1 MKKVWLV
8 LALLT
13 CCSSVVWADPVIFSA
28 KLSAITFS
36 NSSNA
41 IVISTSAG
49 DGTLG
54 ELGVDSFVDNGDGT
68 FGISMS
74 MSGNFGALP
83 RFGLNSINVSGSA
96 IGMLSPI
103 GQTTSF
109 TLPSSLVLTL
119 SYLDPTCQSQN
130 PFNCN
135 LLFTSQTLASTFT
148 FDLLRFTI
156 AGVPGTFTSVQNAQ
170 IYYPAVPEPMTLVLV
185 GTGLLLGRR
194 KFKK

>member
-1 MKKVWLV
+1 MKRVWLV
-8 LALLT
+8 LAVLM
-13 CCSSVVWADPVIFSA
+13 CCTSVVWADPVIFSA
-28 KLSAITFS
+28 KLSAVTFS

-49 DGTLG
+49 DGTVG

-74 MSGNFGALP
+74 MSGDFGVLP
-83 RFGLNSINVSGSA
+83 KFGLDSINAFGSA
-96 IGMLSPI
+96 TGMLSPI

-109 TLPSSLVLTL
+109 SLPSSLVITL

-135 LLFTSQTLASTFT
+135 LLFTTQTLASTFT
-148 FDLLRFTI
+148 FDLLRYTLP
-156 AGVPGTFTSVQNAQ
+156 GLPGTFISVQNAQ
-170 IYYPAVPEPMTLVLV
+170 INYPAVPEPMTLVLV
-185 GTGLLLGRR
+185 GTGLLAGWRGR
-194 KFKK
+194 KS